1 MIYDEYKIGKPIP
14 KITNECVFKGTL
26 IKKNWYGKK
35 QLRFLK
41 LVDSGELQYY
51 KGQNELKGSITI
63 GPMTEI
69 KRTEKT
75 VLNITCLKKKREYIL
90 I

>member
-1 MIYDEYKIGKPIP
+1 MIYDQYKIGTPIAQ
-14 KITNECVFKGTL
+14 INNETVFKGTL

-51 KGQNELKGSITI
+51 KG
-63 GPMTEI
+63 
-69 KRTEKT
+69 
-75 VLNITCLKKKREYIL
+75 
-90 I
+90 